1 MRNGVKPFRMLGR
14 IECGGGKTAAHHL
27 AALIEYI
34 RAERAR
40 NVVLYARSRKH
51 EMAHIIQIDDARAQ
65 LGKHMGNGRFPRPNA
80 ANKRDGF
87 HRHLQ

>member
-1 MRNGVKPFRMLGR
+1 MCNGVKPFRMLGR
-14 IECGGGKTAAHHL
+14 IECGGRKTAAHHF
-27 AALIEYI
+27 AALIKYI

>member
-1 MRNGVKPFRMLGR
+1 MLGR
-14 IECGGGKTAAHHL
+14 IECGGRETAAHHL
-27 AALIEYI
+27 AAFIEYI